1 MLPIAFIGN
10 LGPMEMMLVAGIAL
24 LLFGKN
30 LPKVARDAGKAIV
43 EFKKG
48 MSGIEVSVDDA
59 VYNKHD
65 SSNSSRPAPPDEPV
79 ESTAPKFEPPT
90 SEPTT
95 EHVASES
102 QAVPREAVT

>member
-10 LGPMEMMLVAGIAL
+10 LGPMEMLLVAGIAL

-48 MSGIEVSVDDA
+48 MAGIEHSVDDA

-65 SSNSSRPAPPDEPV
+65 SSNATRPAPQDEPV

-90 SEPTT
+90 SEPTPT
-95 EHVASES
+95 HSV
-102 QAVPREAVT
+102 

>member
-10 LGPMEMMLVAGIAL
+10 LGPFEMLLVAGIAL

-43 EFKKG
+43 EFKRG
-48 MSGIEVSVDDA
+48 MAGIEHSVDDA
-59 VYNKHD
+59 VYSKPE
-65 SSNSSRPAPPDEPV
+65 SSNSSRPAPPEEKV

-95 EHVASES
+95 HSMS
-102 QAVPREAVT
+102 

>member
-48 MSGIEVSVDDA
+48 MSGIEHSVDDA
-59 VYNKHD
+59 AYNRHD
-65 SSNSSRPAPPDEPV
+65 SSSNASRPAPPDESV

-90 SEPTT
+90 SEPM
-95 EHVASES
+95 
-102 QAVPREAVT
+102 PPEAAT

>member
-10 LGPMEMMLVAGIAL
+10 LGPMEMLLVAGIAL

-48 MSGIEVSVDDA
+48 MAGIEHSVDDA
-59 VYNKHD
+59 VYNKQD
-65 SSNSSRPAPPDEPV
+65 SSNATRPAPQDEPV

-90 SEPTT
+90 SEPMPTQS
-95 EHVASES
+95 V
-102 QAVPREAVT
+102 

>member
-10 LGPMEMMLVAGIAL
+10 LGPFEMLLVAGIAL

-48 MSGIEVSVDDA
+48 MAGIEHSVDEA
-59 VYNKHD
+59 VYAKPE
-65 SSNSSRPAPPDEPV
+65 SSNAARPTPV
-79 ESTAPKFEPPT
+79 EETIESSAPKFEPPT
-90 SEPTT
+90 SEPT
-95 EHVASES
+95 VAESTPSES
-102 QAVPREAVT
+102 AVG

>member
-10 LGPMEMMLVAGIAL
+10 LGPFEMLLVAGIAL

-48 MSGIEVSVDDA
+48 MAGIEHSVDDA
-59 VYNKHD
+59 VYAKPD
-65 SSNSSRPAPPDEPV
+65 SSNASRPAPPDEKV
-79 ESTAPKFEPPT
+79 ESAAPKFEPPT
-90 SEPTT
+90 SEPT
-95 EHVASES
+95 ASQQPPANS
-102 QAVPREAVT
+102 IT

>member
-10 LGPMEMMLVAGIAL
+10 LGPMEMLLVAGIAL

-48 MSGIEVSVDDA
+48 MAGIEHSVDDA
-59 VYNKHD
+59 VYNRHD
-65 SSNSSRPAPPDEPV
+65 SSNVSRPAPLDEPV

-90 SEPTT
+90 SEPTPPAT
-95 EHVASES
+95 V
-102 QAVPREAVT
+102 

>member
-10 LGPMEMMLVAGIAL
+10 LGPFEMLLVAGIAL

-48 MSGIEVSVDDA
+48 MAGIEHSVDEA
-59 VYNKHD
+59 VYSSKSE
-65 SSNSSRPAPPDEPV
+65 SSNTARPAPPEERV
-79 ESTAPKFEPPT
+79 EVTAPKFEPPT
-90 SEPTT
+90 SEPTPT
-95 EHVASES
+95 ESVS
-102 QAVPREAVT
+102 

>member
-10 LGPMEMMLVAGIAL
+10 LGPFEMLLVAGIAL

-48 MSGIEVSVDDA
+48 MAGIETSVEEA
-59 VYNKHD
+59 VYAKPE
-65 SSNSSRPAPPDEPV
+65 SSNATRPTPV
-79 ESTAPKFEPPT
+79 EETIESTAPKFEPPK
-90 SEPTT
+90 SEPTP
-95 EHVASES
+95 AES
-102 QAVPREAVT
+102 SVG

>member
-10 LGPMEMMLVAGIAL
+10 LGPFEMLLVAGIAL

-48 MSGIEVSVDDA
+48 MSGIESTIDDA
-59 VYNKHD
+59 VYAKSE
-65 SSNSSRPAPPDEPV
+65 SSNASRPAPVEEKV
-79 ESTAPKFEPPT
+79 ESTAPRFEPPT
-90 SEPTT
+90 SEPTSAEPNPT
-95 EHVASES
+95 
-102 QAVPREAVT
+102 

>member
-10 LGPMEMMLVAGIAL
+10 LGPVEMLLVGGIAL

-48 MSGIEVSVDDA
+48 MSGIESTIDDA
-59 VYNKHD
+59 VYAKPE
-65 SSNSSRPAPPDEPV
+65 SSNATRPTPV
-79 ESTAPKFEPPT
+79 EEKVEATAPKFEPPT
-90 SEPTT
+90 SEPIA
-95 EHVASES
+95 ASNAADS
-102 QAVPREAVT
+102 AGSAT

>member
-10 LGPMEMMLVAGIAL
+10 LGPFEMMLVAGIAL

-48 MSGIEVSVDDA
+48 MSGIETAVDDA
-59 VYNKHD
+59 VYAKPE
-65 SSNSSRPAPPDEPV
+65 SSNASRPAPIEEKV

-90 SEPTT
+90 TAPTT
-95 EHVASES
+95 AEPKSVESTSSE
-102 QAVPREAVT
+102 TMT

>member
-10 LGPMEMMLVAGIAL
+10 LGPFEMLLVAGIAL

-48 MSGIEVSVDDA
+48 MSGIEHAVDDA
-59 VYNKHD
+59 VYAKPE
-65 SSNSSRPAPPDEPV
+65 SSNASRPVPQEESV
-79 ESTAPKFEPPT
+79 ESSAPKFEPPT
-90 SEPTT
+90 SEPTP
-95 EHVASES
+95 VASVEPKVTES
-102 QAVPREAVT
+102 VT

>member
-10 LGPMEMMLVAGIAL
+10 LGPFEMLLVAGIAL

-48 MSGIEVSVDDA
+48 MAGIEHSVDDA
-59 VYNKHD
+59 VYSKQE
-65 SSNSSRPAPPDEPV
+65 SSNASRPAPVDEKV
-79 ESTAPKFEPPT
+79 ESSAPKFEPPT
-90 SEPTT
+90 SEPTPT
-95 EHVASES
+95 STGTV
-102 QAVPREAVT
+102 

>member
-1 MLPIAFIGN
+1 MLPVAFIGN
-10 LGPMEMMLVAGIAL
+10 LGPFEMLLVAGIAL

-48 MSGIEVSVDDA
+48 MAGIEHAVDDA
-59 VYNKHD
+59 VYTKPD
-65 SSNSSRPAPPDEPV
+65 TSSNASRPTPPDDKV
-79 ESTAPKFEPPT
+79 ETSAPKFEPPT

-95 EHVASES
+95 TEPPPAGSVS
-102 QAVPREAVT
+102 

>member
-1 MLPIAFIGN
+1 MVPIAFIGN
-10 LGPMEMMLVAGIAL
+10 LGPMEMLLVAGIAL

-48 MSGIEVSVDDA
+48 MAGIENSVDDA
-59 VYNKHD
+59 VYNRND
-65 SSNSSRPAPPDEPV
+65 SNASSNSSRPTPVDAPV

-90 SEPTT
+90 SEPTSSGS
-95 EHVASES
+95 VS
-102 QAVPREAVT
+102 

>member
-10 LGPMEMMLVAGIAL
+10 LGPMEMLLVAGIAL

-48 MSGIEVSVDDA
+48 MAGIEHSVDDA
-59 VYNKHD
+59 VYNSNKHD
-65 SSNSSRPAPPDEPV
+65 SSNAARPAPPDEPV

-90 SEPTT
+90 SEPTPT
-95 EHVASES
+95 QSV
-102 QAVPREAVT
+102 

>member
-10 LGPMEMMLVAGIAL
+10 LGPFEMLLVAGIAL

-48 MSGIEVSVDDA
+48 MAGIEHSVDEA
-59 VYNKHD
+59 VYSRPD
-65 SSNSSRPAPPDEPV
+65 SSNSSRPAPPEEKV
-79 ESTAPKFEPPT
+79 EATAPKFEPPT
-90 SEPTT
+90 SEPTPT
-95 EHVASES
+95 ESVS
-102 QAVPREAVT
+102 

>member
-10 LGPMEMMLVAGIAL
+10 LGPMEMMLVGGIAL

-48 MSGIEVSVDDA
+48 MSGIESHIDDA
-59 VYNKHD
+59 VYSKPD
-65 SSNSSRPAPPDEPV
+65 SSNASRPAPIEDKV

-90 SEPTT
+90 SAPVESKEP
-95 EHVASES
+95 
-102 QAVPREAVT
+102 EAVS